1 MTNAREELLNHI
13 EDKEVEYVIISTID
27 IAGNTIEGPLEGT
40 LEEVLPNLDF
50 IYDNGYGSQELD
62 GTIWYTDGSWS
73 ERVEYDGYEWWEHR
87 EKPKIPVK

>member
-73 ERVEYDGYEWWEHR
+73 ERV
-87 EKPKIPVK
+87 